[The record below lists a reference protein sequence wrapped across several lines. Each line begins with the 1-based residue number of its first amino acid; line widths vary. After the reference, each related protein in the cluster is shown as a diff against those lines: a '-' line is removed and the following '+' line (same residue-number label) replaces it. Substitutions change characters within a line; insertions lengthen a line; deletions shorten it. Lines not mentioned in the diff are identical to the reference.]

1 MEPLK
6 EGETICPECKGKG
19 EFPVLTGKGIIR
31 WYDACEKCLGHGK
44 LDWVEMIVGKSSWR
58 IRPGV
63 YTKEIDLTHLVPS
76 FEQDIEKIRQ
86 SIIKSCGIPKEYL
99 GFEK

>member
-6 EGETICPECKGKG
+6 EGEIICPECKGKG
-19 EFPVLTGKGIIR
+19 EFPVLTRKRIIR

-44 LDWVEMIVGKSSWR
+44 LDWIEMIVGKSSWR

-63 YTKEIDLTHLVPS
+63 FTREVDLSSLVPS
-76 FEQDIEKIRQ
+76 FEQSIKEMRE
-86 SIIKSCGIPKEYL
+86 SIIKSCGIPKAYL
-99 GFEK
+99 GIKE